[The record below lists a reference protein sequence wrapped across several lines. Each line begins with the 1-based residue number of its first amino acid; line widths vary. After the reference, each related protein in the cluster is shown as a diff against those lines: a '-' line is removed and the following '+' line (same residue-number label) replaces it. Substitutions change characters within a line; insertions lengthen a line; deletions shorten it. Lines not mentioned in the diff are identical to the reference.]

1 MNHLAE
7 IVGLIVGTL
16 ILISGIYVL
25 KSKNILAIA
34 GFDKKSKKLLTKKQ
48 INHICFIEGLLE
60 ILIGSYFLVLVWY
73 ISNHQE
79 KATTAIATALVF
91 VVVCVVIFEVYVK
104 DIRKIVKLHSE
115 EYEYMMQLVTEDF
128 VMDFQKENPK
138 YKDCT
143 FKSIYHFCSHKEDAD
158 NCARLVVE
166 GKKQATTS
174 LHALY
179 ELQEEDLPSVN
190 DLSIITDYEKNPVA
204 IIQTIKVEVK
214 PFNEIDETYA
224 TLEGEGDLSLT
235 YWKKVHKETFEQ
247 DAKKHKITFNEDSL
261 VVCEIFKTIYT
272 K

>member
-48 INHICFIEGLLE
+48 INHICFMEGLLE
-60 ILIGSYFLVLVWY
+60 ILIGSYFLALVWY

-91 VVVCVVIFEVYVK
+91 VIVCVVIFEVYVK

-115 EYEYMMQLVTEDF
+115 EYEYMMQLVAEDF
-128 VMDFQKENPK
+128 VIDFQKENPA
-138 YKDCT
+138 YNGCE
-143 FKSIYHFCSHKEDAD
+143 FKSIYHFSTMKDEA
-158 NCARLVVE
+158 NESATLVQQ
-166 GKKQATTS
+166 GDKHTRSS

-179 ELQEEDLPSVN
+179 EYEEKELPKVD
-190 DLSIITDYEKNPVA
+190 DLSIVTDYEKNPVA
-204 IIQTIKVEVK
+204 IIQTTDVFVK
-214 PFNEIDETYA
+214 PFNEIDESYA
-224 TLEGEGDLSLT
+224 RLDGNKSLET
-235 YWKKVHKETFEQ
+235 WKKLYKERFEQ
-247 DAKKHKITFNEDSL
+247 DVKQSKIEFNENSL
-261 VVCEIFKTIYT
+261 IVCEIFKTIYT